1 MTQRKRLLLLITGFV
16 LLLIAAAMGYT
27 ALSQRSALSPTG
39 DDSGS
44 QEESAPVPAPDFQME
59 TADGTTVTLL
69 ETLDGRPAVINFWAS
84 TCGPC
89 KTEMPDFQTAFTSY
103 GGDIQ
108 FLMVNVGD
116 AMSGETREKAETY
129 LEEEGYTFPV
139 YYDVE
144 YSGVTAYGLRGFP
157 STFFLDEDGN
167 VAAYA
172 SGMLTQSMLADGL
185 AMICPDAGEKSQAG

>member
-1 MTQRKRLLLLITGFV
+1 MTQRKRLLLLIAGFV
-16 LLLIAAAMGYT
+16 LLLVAAAMGYT
-27 ALSQRSALSPTG
+27 ALSQRGNLSPTG
-39 DDSGS
+39 DGSGS
-44 QEESAPVPAPDFQME
+44 QEESTPIPAPDFQME
-59 TADGTTVTLL
+59 TGDGTAVTLL

-103 GGDIQ
+103 GEDVQ

-116 AMSGETREKAETY
+116 AMSGETREKAEAY

-157 STFFLDEDGN
+157 STFFLDEVGN
-167 VAAYA
+167 VTAYA
-172 SGMLTQSMLADGL
+172 GGMLTQSMLADGL
-185 AMICPDAGEKSQAG
+185 AMIYPDAAEESQEE